1 MKCHWR
7 FKNHSTCRVK
17 HGELCEKVLAHHSA
31 PQAPDLA
38 PDWYLAVTSG
48 TTTPP
53 PQLAAPIG
61 TGASYTRSPQNLE
74 QHQAGADQS
83 SRGRAQEEPIFG
95 SGTVFPRTGPFGRDP
110 PQTRWTLPPEGTTFR
125 QRPDGSWPSSREQLY
140 ARQMAEQANVYD
152 SVYEAM
158 RALFCIVNKLSIA
171 ELTHLSAICQ
181 TADDHRRVLRHTMS
195 GNDKATWTS
204 AHYAK
209 IQSELKSLCLAMLEL
224 LDQKLIPQAM
234 HDDTIAAYTKLRAE
248 FRRCL
253 AETMRSEV
261 KVAGACPAHSRDPLG
276 RTPLSANDP

>member
-17 HGELCEKVLAHHSA
+17 HGELCEKVLAPHSA
-31 PQAPDLA
+31 SQAPDLA
-38 PDWYLAVTSG
+38 PDCYLALTSG

-53 PQLAAPIG
+53 PQFAAPIG
-61 TGASYTRSPQNLE
+61 TGASDTMSPQNLE
-74 QHQAGADQS
+74 QHQAGQVGS
-83 SRGRAQEEPIFG
+83 SH
-95 SGTVFPRTGPFGRDP
+95 
-110 PQTRWTLPPEGTTFR
+110 
-125 QRPDGSWPSSREQLY
+125 EQLY
-140 ARQMAEQANVYD
+140 TRQIAKQANVYD

-181 TADDHRRVLRHTMS
+181 TADDNRRVLRHTMS

-224 LDQKLIPQAM
+224 LDQTLIPQAM

-253 AETMRSEV
+253 AEAMRSEV
-261 KVAGACPAHSRDPLG
+261 KVVGACPAHSRDPFG
-276 RTPLSANDP
+276 GKTGCGGKDSFGGKSSKEGVANGSAKGSGTAILSAADAADRTALKREPNPEASSSMSS